1 MNVKH
6 KNLLDCTGLA
16 ILRELQS
23 SGRISYRELGRKVGL
38 SAPAVIDRI
47 RRMENEGIIKGYGA
61 RIDPQKAGFP
71 LRALSAMST
80 DFKNPDPYIAEK
92 IHAIPE
98 VIRCWSV
105 TGENDYYIE
114 ILARSMED
122 LERILGELTRLGKLC
137 TSVILSSMEKSVLPE
152 QGSSNLR

>member
-1 MNVKH
+1 MNVSH
-6 KNLLDCTGLA
+6 KNILDTTGLA
-16 ILRELQS
+16 LLRELQNF
-23 SGRISYRELGRKVGL
+23 GRLSYRELGRRVGL
-38 SAPAVIDRI
+38 SAPAVIERI
-47 RRMENEGIIKGYGA
+47 HRMEHEGIITGYGA

-71 LRALSAMST
+71 LRALSSMST

-105 TGENDYYIE
+105 TGENDYVIE
-114 ILARSMED
+114 ILARSMGD

-137 TSVILSSMEKSVLPE
+137 TSIILSSMEKPTLPE
-152 QGSSNLR
+152 ERGENY